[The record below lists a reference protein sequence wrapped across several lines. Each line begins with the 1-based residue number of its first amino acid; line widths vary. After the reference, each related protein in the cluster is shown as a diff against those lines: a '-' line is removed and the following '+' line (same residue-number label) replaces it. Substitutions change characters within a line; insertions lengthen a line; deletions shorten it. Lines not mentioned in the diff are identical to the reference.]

1 MANTIHSSQA
11 NLKKKIQPF
20 LLPVDKEN
28 SRLSQLIKAYLPKKE
43 VHKVWEAYRFSEKA
57 HSGQKRRSGEDYISH
72 PVSVACIAAR
82 FHLDS
87 QSIQAALLHDVVED
101 TESTETEIE
110 SKFGK
115 QVSTLVIGLSKL
127 DKVQFQDASEAQ
139 AENFRKML
147 LAMTQD
153 VRVILIKL
161 SDRLHNMQ
169 TIQSLD
175 EAKKTRIAQETVDI
189 YAPIANRLGL
199 NNLYQELE
207 DLCFEV
213 LHPVRHKTIQKAI
226 KASRG
231 NRKEVIEKIS
241 KEIRDK
247 LSSVKTKAEI
257 TGREKNPASIHRKM
271 LEDQTGFNQI
281 NDIYAFRI
289 IVDTI
294 NDCYLTLGTL
304 HSLYNPIPG
313 KFKDYIAIPKA
324 NGYQSLHSTL
334 LGPFGVPVEIQIRT
348 KNMHQVAEAGVAAHW
363 LYKTKDAHVTDLQQ
377 KTNQWLKRMLDI
389 QNDSSNSL
397 EFLEHLK
404 VDLFPDEVYV
414 FSPDGKIFALPKNSS
429 SIDFAYAVH
438 SDVGNKA
445 VSAKI
450 NQMLV
455 PLRTKLSTGDH
466 VEIITSTLAKPN
478 PTWLNFVIT
487 GKARSQIR
495 NYLRSAESKDLIFLG
510 EKMLNN
516 ALNAFHIHPTAI
528 KKKHWKKLIHD
539 YHVESKDEI
548 LMDIALGKKVNVM
561 VAHQLTSLIDGV
573 TSNKNQ
579 TKMLD
584 VITIKGSDGMAIQLA
599 SCCNPIPGDPILGYI
614 NKEKGLVIHTHD
626 CQIVNEL
633 ALDHDRW
640 VDVEWEP
647 DSDKLFNVRLS
658 VLVVNERGML
668 GKIASVIADSES
680 NIDNVSL
687 QDMDGSPFATLNF
700 LVQVRHRLH
709 LAELI
714 RNLRKITKVNKITRV
729 KNYKELKK

>member
-1 MANTIHSSQA
+1 MANTPQTSQVD
-11 NLKKKIQPF
+11 LKKSHQF
-20 LLPVDKEN
+20 LLLPVDQGN
-28 SRLSQLIKAYLPKKE
+28 SRLTQLIKTYLPKKE
-43 VHKVWEAYRFSEKA
+43 VDKVWEAYRFSEKA
-57 HSGQKRRSGEDYISH
+57 HSGQKRRSGEAYISH

-101 TESTETEIE
+101 TQVTESDIE
-110 SKFGK
+110 LKFGK
-115 QVSTLVIGLSKL
+115 QVSVLVTGLSKL
-127 DKVQFQDASEAQ
+127 DKVEFQDANEAQ

-153 VRVILIKL
+153 VRVMLIKL

-175 EAKKTRIAQETVDI
+175 ESRKIRIAQETVDI

-213 LHPVRHKTIQKAI
+213 LHPVRYKTIQKAI

-241 KEIRDK
+241 NEISNK
-247 LSSVKTKAEI
+247 LNSVKTKSEI

-289 IVDTI
+289 IVNDI

-348 KNMHQVAEAGVAAHW
+348 KNMHQLAEAGVAAHW

-377 KTNQWLKRMLDI
+377 KTNQWLKRMLEI

-429 SIDFAYAVH
+429 TIDFAYAVH

-450 NQMLV
+450 NQILV

-528 KKKHWKKLIHD
+528 KKKHWNKLILD

-561 VAHQLTSLIDGV
+561 VAHQLTNLMDGV
-573 TSNKNQ
+573 ASNKKQ

-584 VITIKGSDGMAIQLA
+584 VITIKGSDDMAIQLA
-599 SCCNPIPGDPILGYI
+599 NCCHPIPGDPILGYI

-633 ALDHDRW
+633 SLDHDRW

-647 DSDKLFNVRLS
+647 DSEKLFNVRLS

-668 GKIASVIADSES
+668 GKIASVIADAES

-700 LVQVRHRLH
+700 VVQVRHRLH

-714 RNLRKITKVNKITRV
+714 RNLRKISKVNKITRV
-729 KNYKELKK
+729 KNYKN

>member
-1 MANTIHSSQA
+1 MANTAHTSQA
-11 NLKKKIQPF
+11 DLNKSHRSF
-20 LLPVDKEN
+20 LLPVDQDN
-28 SRLSQLIKAYLPKKE
+28 SSLTQLVKTYLPKRE
-43 VHKVWEAYRFSEKA
+43 IDKVWEAYRFSEKA
-57 HSGQKRRSGEDYISH
+57 HSGQKRRSGEAYISH

-101 TESTETEIE
+101 TESTELEIE

-115 QVSTLVIGLSKL
+115 QVSTLVTGLSKL
-127 DKVQFQDASEAQ
+127 DKVEFQDANEAQ

-153 VRVILIKL
+153 VRVMLIKL

-175 EAKKTRIAQETVDI
+175 ERKKIRIAQETVDI

-213 LHPVRHKTIQKAI
+213 LHPVRYKTIEKAI

-241 KEIRDK
+241 NEISHK
-247 LSSVKTKAEI
+247 LKSVKTKAEI

-289 IVDTI
+289 IVNDI

-348 KNMHQVAEAGVAAHW
+348 KNMHQLAEAGVAAHW

-528 KKKHWKKLIHD
+528 KKKHWNKLILD

-561 VAHQLTSLIDGV
+561 VAHQLTNLMDGV
-573 TSNKNQ
+573 ASNKKQ

-584 VITIKGSDGMAIQLA
+584 VITIKGSDDMAIQLA
-599 SCCNPIPGDPILGYI
+599 SCCHPIPGDPILGYI

-633 ALDHDRW
+633 SLDHDRW

-647 DSDKLFNVRLS
+647 DSEKLFNVRLG

-668 GKIASVIADSES
+668 GKIASVIADAES

-700 LVQVRHRLH
+700 LVQVRHRQH

-729 KNYKELKK
+729 KNYKN

>member
-1 MANTIHSSQA
+1 MANTAHTSQA
-11 NLKKKIQPF
+11 DLNKSHRSF
-20 LLPVDKEN
+20 LLPVDQDN
-28 SRLSQLIKAYLPKKE
+28 SSLTQLVKTYLPKRE
-43 VHKVWEAYRFSEKA
+43 IDKVWEAYRFSEKA
-57 HSGQKRRSGEDYISH
+57 HSGQKRRSGEAYISH

-101 TESTETEIE
+101 TESTELEIE

-115 QVSTLVIGLSKL
+115 QVSTLVTGLSKL
-127 DKVQFQDASEAQ
+127 DKVEFQDANEAQ

-153 VRVILIKL
+153 VRVMLIKL

-175 EAKKTRIAQETVDI
+175 ERKKIRIAQETVDI

-213 LHPVRHKTIQKAI
+213 LHPVRYKTIQKAI

-241 KEIRDK
+241 NEISNK
-247 LSSVKTKAEI
+247 LKSVKTKAEI

-289 IVDTI
+289 IVNDI

-348 KNMHQVAEAGVAAHW
+348 KNMHQLAEAGVAAHW

-450 NQMLV
+450 NQILV
-455 PLRTKLSTGDH
+455 PLRTRLSTGDH

-528 KKKHWKKLIHD
+528 KKKHWNKLILD

-561 VAHQLTSLIDGV
+561 VAHQLTNLMDGV
-573 TSNKNQ
+573 ASNKKQ

-584 VITIKGSDGMAIQLA
+584 VITIKGSDDMAIQLA
-599 SCCNPIPGDPILGYI
+599 NCCHPIPGDPILGYI

-633 ALDHDRW
+633 SLDHDRW

-647 DSDKLFNVRLS
+647 DSEKLFNVRLS

-668 GKIASVIADSES
+668 GKIASVIADAGS

-700 LVQVRHRLH
+700 LVQVRHRQH

-729 KNYKELKK
+729 KNYKN

>member
-1 MANTIHSSQA
+1 MANTAHTSQA
-11 NLKKKIQPF
+11 DLNKSHRSF
-20 LLPVDKEN
+20 LLPVDQDN
-28 SRLSQLIKAYLPKKE
+28 SSLTQLVKTYLPKRE
-43 VHKVWEAYRFSEKA
+43 IDKVWEAYRFSEKA
-57 HSGQKRRSGEDYISH
+57 HSGQKRRSGEAYISH

-101 TESTETEIE
+101 TESTELEIE

-115 QVSTLVIGLSKL
+115 QVSTLVTGLSKL
-127 DKVQFQDASEAQ
+127 DKVEFQDANEAQ

-153 VRVILIKL
+153 VRVMLIKL

-175 EAKKTRIAQETVDI
+175 ERKKIRIAQETVDI

-213 LHPVRHKTIQKAI
+213 LHPVRYKTIQKAI

-241 KEIRDK
+241 NEISHK
-247 LSSVKTKAEI
+247 LKSVKTKAEI

-289 IVDTI
+289 IVNDI

-348 KNMHQVAEAGVAAHW
+348 KNMHQLAEAGVAAHW

-528 KKKHWKKLIHD
+528 KKKHWNKLILD

-561 VAHQLTSLIDGV
+561 VAHQLTNLMDGV
-573 TSNKNQ
+573 ASNKKQ

-584 VITIKGSDGMAIQLA
+584 VITIKGSDDMAIQLA
-599 SCCNPIPGDPILGYI
+599 NCCHPIPGDPILGYI

-633 ALDHDRW
+633 SLDHDRW

-647 DSDKLFNVRLS
+647 DSEKLFNVRLS

-668 GKIASVIADSES
+668 GKIASVIADAES

-700 LVQVRHRLH
+700 LVQVRHRQH

-729 KNYKELKK
+729 KNYKN

>member
-1 MANTIHSSQA
+1 MANTAHTSQA
-11 NLKKKIQPF
+11 DLNKSHRSF
-20 LLPVDKEN
+20 LLPVDQEN
-28 SRLSQLIKAYLPKKE
+28 SSLTQLVKTYLPKRE
-43 VHKVWEAYRFSEKA
+43 IDKVWEAYRFSEKA
-57 HSGQKRRSGEDYISH
+57 HSGQKRRSGEAYISH

-101 TESTETEIE
+101 TDSTELEIE

-115 QVSTLVIGLSKL
+115 QVSTLVTGLSKL
-127 DKVQFQDASEAQ
+127 DKVEFQDANEAQ

-153 VRVILIKL
+153 VRVMLIKL

-175 EAKKTRIAQETVDI
+175 ERKKIRIAQETVDI

-213 LHPVRHKTIQKAI
+213 LHPVRYKTIQKAI

-241 KEIRDK
+241 NEISHK
-247 LSSVKTKAEI
+247 LKSVKTKAEI

-289 IVDTI
+289 IVNDI

-348 KNMHQVAEAGVAAHW
+348 KNMHQLAEAGVAAHW

-455 PLRTKLSTGDH
+455 PLRTRLSTGDH

-528 KKKHWKKLIHD
+528 KKKHWNKLILD

-561 VAHQLTSLIDGV
+561 VAHQLTNLMDGV
-573 TSNKNQ
+573 ASNKKQ

-584 VITIKGSDGMAIQLA
+584 VITIKGSDDMAIQLA
-599 SCCNPIPGDPILGYI
+599 NCCHPIPGDPILGYI

-633 ALDHDRW
+633 SLDHDRW

-647 DSDKLFNVRLS
+647 DSEKLFNVRLS

-668 GKIASVIADSES
+668 GKIASVIADAES

-700 LVQVRHRLH
+700 LVQVRHRQH

-729 KNYKELKK
+729 KNYKN

>member
-1 MANTIHSSQA
+1 
-11 NLKKKIQPF
+11 
-20 LLPVDKEN
+20 
-28 SRLSQLIKAYLPKKE
+28 
-43 VHKVWEAYRFSEKA
+43 
-57 HSGQKRRSGEDYISH
+57 
-72 PVSVACIAAR
+72 
-82 FHLDS
+82 
-87 QSIQAALLHDVVED
+87 
-101 TESTETEIE
+101 
-110 SKFGK
+110 
-115 QVSTLVIGLSKL
+115 VSTLVTGLSKL
-127 DKVQFQDASEAQ
+127 DKVEFQDANEAQ

-153 VRVILIKL
+153 VRVMLIKL

-169 TIQSLD
+169 TIRSLD
-175 EAKKTRIAQETVDI
+175 ERKKIRIAQETVDI

-213 LHPVRHKTIQKAI
+213 LHPVRYKTIQKAI

-241 KEIRDK
+241 NEISHK
-247 LSSVKTKAEI
+247 LNSVKTKAEI

-289 IVDTI
+289 IVNDI

-348 KNMHQVAEAGVAAHW
+348 KNMHQLAEAGVAAHW

-455 PLRTKLSTGDH
+455 PLRTRLSTGDH

-528 KKKHWKKLIHD
+528 KKKHWNKLILD
-539 YHVESKDEI
+539 YHVESKHEI

-561 VAHQLTSLIDGV
+561 VAHQLTNLMDGV
-573 TSNKNQ
+573 TSNKKQ

-584 VITIKGSDGMAIQLA
+584 VITIKGSDDMAIQLA
-599 SCCNPIPGDPILGYI
+599 SCCHPIPGDPILGYI

-633 ALDHDRW
+633 SLDHDRW

-647 DSDKLFNVRLS
+647 DSEKLFNVRLS

-668 GKIASVIADSES
+668 GKIASVIADTES

-700 LVQVRHRLH
+700 LVQVRHRQH

-729 KNYKELKK
+729 KNYKS

>member
-1 MANTIHSSQA
+1 MAHTAHTSQA
-11 NLKKKIQPF
+11 DLNKSHRSF
-20 LLPVDKEN
+20 LLPVDQDN
-28 SRLSQLIKAYLPKKE
+28 SSLTQLVKTYLPKRE
-43 VHKVWEAYRFSEKA
+43 IDKVWEAYRFSEKA
-57 HSGQKRRSGEDYISH
+57 HSGQKRRSGEAYISH

-101 TESTETEIE
+101 TESTELEIE

-115 QVSTLVIGLSKL
+115 QVSTLVTGLSKL
-127 DKVQFQDASEAQ
+127 DKVEFQDANEAQ

-153 VRVILIKL
+153 VRVMLIKL

-175 EAKKTRIAQETVDI
+175 ESKKIRIAQETVDI

-213 LHPVRHKTIQKAI
+213 LHPVRYKTIQKAI

-241 KEIRDK
+241 NEISHK
-247 LSSVKTKAEI
+247 LKSVKTKAEI

-289 IVDTI
+289 IVNDI

-348 KNMHQVAEAGVAAHW
+348 KNMHQLAEAGVAAHW

-528 KKKHWKKLIHD
+528 KKKHWNKLILD

-561 VAHQLTSLIDGV
+561 VAHQLTNLMDGV
-573 TSNKNQ
+573 ASNKKQ

-584 VITIKGSDGMAIQLA
+584 VITIKGSDDMAIQLA
-599 SCCNPIPGDPILGYI
+599 NCCHPIPGDPILGYI

-633 ALDHDRW
+633 SLDHDRW

-647 DSDKLFNVRLS
+647 DSEKLFNVRLS

-668 GKIASVIADSES
+668 GKIASVIADAES
-680 NIDNVSL
+680 NIDNVSI

-700 LVQVRHRLH
+700 LVQVRHRQH

-729 KNYKELKK
+729 KNYKN

>member
-1 MANTIHSSQA
+1 
-11 NLKKKIQPF
+11 
-20 LLPVDKEN
+20 
-28 SRLSQLIKAYLPKKE
+28 
-43 VHKVWEAYRFSEKA
+43 
-57 HSGQKRRSGEDYISH
+57 
-72 PVSVACIAAR
+72 
-82 FHLDS
+82 
-87 QSIQAALLHDVVED
+87 
-101 TESTETEIE
+101 
-110 SKFGK
+110 
-115 QVSTLVIGLSKL
+115 
-127 DKVQFQDASEAQ
+127 
-139 AENFRKML
+139 
-147 LAMTQD
+147 
-153 VRVILIKL
+153 
-161 SDRLHNMQ
+161 MQ

-175 EAKKTRIAQETVDI
+175 ERKKIRIAQETVDI

-213 LHPVRHKTIQKAI
+213 LHPVRYKTIQKAI

-241 KEIRDK
+241 NEIGHK
-247 LSSVKTKAEI
+247 LNSVKTKAEI

-289 IVDTI
+289 IVNDI

-348 KNMHQVAEAGVAAHW
+348 KNMHQLAEAGVAAHW

-455 PLRTKLSTGDH
+455 PLRTRLSTGDH

-528 KKKHWKKLIHD
+528 KKKHWNKLILD

-561 VAHQLTSLIDGV
+561 VAHQLTNLMDGV
-573 TSNKNQ
+573 TSNKKQ

-584 VITIKGSDGMAIQLA
+584 VITIKGSDDMAIQLA
-599 SCCNPIPGDPILGYI
+599 NCCHPIPGDPILGYI

-626 CQIVNEL
+626 CQIINEL
-633 ALDHDRW
+633 SLDHDRW

-647 DSDKLFNVRLS
+647 DSEKLFNVRLS

-668 GKIASVIADSES
+668 GKIASVIADTES

-700 LVQVRHRLH
+700 LVQVRHRQH

-729 KNYKELKK
+729 KNYKN

>member
-1 MANTIHSSQA
+1 MANTAQTSQVD
-11 NLKKKIQPF
+11 LKKNHQSL
-20 LLPVDKEN
+20 LLPVDQDN
-28 SRLSQLIKAYLPKKE
+28 SRLTQLIKTYLPKKE
-43 VHKVWEAYRFSEKA
+43 IDKVWEAYRFSEKA
-57 HSGQKRRSGEDYISH
+57 HSGQKRRSGEAYISH

-101 TESTETEIE
+101 TQVTESDIE
-110 SKFGK
+110 LKFGK
-115 QVSTLVIGLSKL
+115 QVSILVTGLSKL
-127 DKVQFQDASEAQ
+127 DKVEFQDANEAQ

-153 VRVILIKL
+153 VRVMLIKL

-175 EAKKTRIAQETVDI
+175 ESKKIRIAQETVDI

-207 DLCFEV
+207 DLCFEA
-213 LHPVRHKTIQKAI
+213 LHPVRYKTIQKAI

-241 KEIRDK
+241 NEISNK
-247 LSSVKTKAEI
+247 LNSVKTKSEI

-289 IVDTI
+289 IVNDI

-348 KNMHQVAEAGVAAHW
+348 KNMHQLAEAGVAAHW
-363 LYKTKDAHVTDLQQ
+363 VYKTKDAHVTDLQQ
-377 KTNQWLKRMLDI
+377 KTNQWLKRMLEI

-450 NQMLV
+450 NQILV
-455 PLRTKLSTGDH
+455 PLRTRLSTGDH

-528 KKKHWKKLIHD
+528 KKKHWNKLILD

-561 VAHQLTSLIDGV
+561 VAHQLTNLMDGV
-573 TSNKNQ
+573 ASNKKQ

-584 VITIKGSDGMAIQLA
+584 VITIKGSDDMAIQLA
-599 SCCNPIPGDPILGYI
+599 NCCHPIPGDPILGYI
-614 NKEKGLVIHTHD
+614 NKDKGLVIHTHD
-626 CQIVNEL
+626 CKIVNEL
-633 ALDHDRW
+633 SLEHDRW

-647 DSDKLFNVRLS
+647 DSEKLFNVQLS

-668 GKIASVIADSES
+668 GKIASVIADAES

-700 LVQVRHRLH
+700 VVQVRHRLH

-729 KNYKELKK
+729 KNYKN

>member
-1 MANTIHSSQA
+1 MANTAHTSQA
-11 NLKKKIQPF
+11 DLNKSHRSF
-20 LLPVDKEN
+20 LLPVDQEN
-28 SRLSQLIKAYLPKKE
+28 SSLTQLVKTYLPKRE
-43 VHKVWEAYRFSEKA
+43 IDKVWEAYRFSEKA
-57 HSGQKRRSGEDYISH
+57 HSGQKRRSGEAYISH

-101 TESTETEIE
+101 TDSTELEIE

-115 QVSTLVIGLSKL
+115 QVSTLVTGLSKL
-127 DKVQFQDASEAQ
+127 DKVEFQDANEAQ

-153 VRVILIKL
+153 VRVMLIKL

-175 EAKKTRIAQETVDI
+175 ERKKIRIAQETVDI

-213 LHPVRHKTIQKAI
+213 LHPVRYKTIQKAI

-241 KEIRDK
+241 NEISHK
-247 LSSVKTKAEI
+247 LNSVKTKAEI

-289 IVDTI
+289 IVNDI

-348 KNMHQVAEAGVAAHW
+348 KNMHQLAEAGVAAHW

-455 PLRTKLSTGDH
+455 PLRTRLSTGDH

-528 KKKHWKKLIHD
+528 KKKHWNKLILD

-561 VAHQLTSLIDGV
+561 VAHQLTNLMDGV
-573 TSNKNQ
+573 ASNKKQ

-584 VITIKGSDGMAIQLA
+584 VITIKGSDDMAIQLA
-599 SCCNPIPGDPILGYI
+599 SCCHPIPGDPILGYI

-633 ALDHDRW
+633 SLDHDRW

-647 DSDKLFNVRLS
+647 DSEKLFNVRLS

-668 GKIASVIADSES
+668 GKIASVIADAES

-700 LVQVRHRLH
+700 LVQVRHRQH

-729 KNYKELKK
+729 KNYKN

>member
-1 MANTIHSSQA
+1 MANTAHTSQA
-11 NLKKKIQPF
+11 DLNKSHRSF
-20 LLPVDKEN
+20 LLPVDQDN
-28 SRLSQLIKAYLPKKE
+28 SSLTQLVKTYLPKRE
-43 VHKVWEAYRFSEKA
+43 IDKVWEAYRFSEKA
-57 HSGQKRRSGEDYISH
+57 HSGQKRRSGEAYISH

-101 TESTETEIE
+101 TESTELEIE

-115 QVSTLVIGLSKL
+115 QVSTLVTGLSKL
-127 DKVQFQDASEAQ
+127 DKVEFQDANEAQ

-153 VRVILIKL
+153 VRVMLIKL

-175 EAKKTRIAQETVDI
+175 ERKKIRIAQETVDI

-213 LHPVRHKTIQKAI
+213 LHPVRYKTIQKAI

-241 KEIRDK
+241 NEISHK
-247 LSSVKTKAEI
+247 LKSVKTKAEI

-289 IVDTI
+289 IVNDI

-348 KNMHQVAEAGVAAHW
+348 KNMHQLAEAGVAAHW

-528 KKKHWKKLIHD
+528 KKKHWNKLILD

-561 VAHQLTSLIDGV
+561 VAHQLTNLMDGV
-573 TSNKNQ
+573 ASNKKQ

-584 VITIKGSDGMAIQLA
+584 VITIKGSDDMAIQLA
-599 SCCNPIPGDPILGYI
+599 NCCHPIPGDPILGYI

-633 ALDHDRW
+633 SLDHDRW

-647 DSDKLFNVRLS
+647 DSEKLFNVRLS

-668 GKIASVIADSES
+668 GKIASVIAYAES
-680 NIDNVSL
+680 NIDNVSI

-700 LVQVRHRLH
+700 LVQVRHRQH

-729 KNYKELKK
+729 KNYKN

>member
-1 MANTIHSSQA
+1 
-11 NLKKKIQPF
+11 
-20 LLPVDKEN
+20 
-28 SRLSQLIKAYLPKKE
+28 
-43 VHKVWEAYRFSEKA
+43 
-57 HSGQKRRSGEDYISH
+57 
-72 PVSVACIAAR
+72 
-82 FHLDS
+82 
-87 QSIQAALLHDVVED
+87 
-101 TESTETEIE
+101 
-110 SKFGK
+110 
-115 QVSTLVIGLSKL
+115 
-127 DKVQFQDASEAQ
+127 
-139 AENFRKML
+139 
-147 LAMTQD
+147 
-153 VRVILIKL
+153 
-161 SDRLHNMQ
+161 
-169 TIQSLD
+169 
-175 EAKKTRIAQETVDI
+175 
-189 YAPIANRLGL
+189 
-199 NNLYQELE
+199 
-207 DLCFEV
+207 
-213 LHPVRHKTIQKAI
+213 
-226 KASRG
+226 
-231 NRKEVIEKIS
+231 
-241 KEIRDK
+241 
-247 LSSVKTKAEI
+247 
-257 TGREKNPASIHRKM
+257 
-271 LEDQTGFNQI
+271 
-281 NDIYAFRI
+281 
-289 IVDTI
+289 
-294 NDCYLTLGTL
+294 
-304 HSLYNPIPG
+304 
-313 KFKDYIAIPKA
+313 
-324 NGYQSLHSTL
+324 
-334 LGPFGVPVEIQIRT
+334 
-348 KNMHQVAEAGVAAHW
+348 
-363 LYKTKDAHVTDLQQ
+363 
-377 KTNQWLKRMLDI
+377 MLDI

-455 PLRTKLSTGDH
+455 PLRTRLSTGDH

-528 KKKHWKKLIHD
+528 KKKHWNKLILD

-561 VAHQLTSLIDGV
+561 VAHQLTNLMDGV
-573 TSNKNQ
+573 ASNKKQ

-584 VITIKGSDGMAIQLA
+584 VITIKGSDDMAIQLA
-599 SCCNPIPGDPILGYI
+599 NCCHPIPGDPILGYI

-633 ALDHDRW
+633 SLDHDRW

-647 DSDKLFNVRLS
+647 DSEKLFNVRLS

-668 GKIASVIADSES
+668 GKIASVIADTES

-700 LVQVRHRLH
+700 LVQVRHRQH

-729 KNYKELKK
+729 KNYKS

>member
-1 MANTIHSSQA
+1 MANTAHTSQA
-11 NLKKKIQPF
+11 DLNKSHQPF
-20 LLPVDKEN
+20 LLPVDQEN
-28 SRLSQLIKAYLPKKE
+28 SSLTQLVKTYLPKRE
-43 VHKVWEAYRFSEKA
+43 IDKVWEAYRFSEKA
-57 HSGQKRRSGEDYISH
+57 HSGQKRRSGEAYISH

-101 TESTETEIE
+101 TESTELEIE
-110 SKFGK
+110 TKFGK
-115 QVSTLVIGLSKL
+115 QVSTLVTGLSKL
-127 DKVQFQDASEAQ
+127 DKVEFQDANEAQ

-153 VRVILIKL
+153 VRVMLIKL

-175 EAKKTRIAQETVDI
+175 ESKKVRIAQETIDI

-213 LHPVRHKTIQKAI
+213 LHPVRYKTIQKAI

-241 KEIRDK
+241 NEISHK
-247 LSSVKTKAEI
+247 LKSVKTKAEI

-289 IVDTI
+289 IVNDI

-348 KNMHQVAEAGVAAHW
+348 KNMHQLAEAGVAAHW

-528 KKKHWKKLIHD
+528 KKKHWNKLILD

-561 VAHQLTSLIDGV
+561 VAHQLTNLMDGV
-573 TSNKNQ
+573 ASNKKQ

-584 VITIKGSDGMAIQLA
+584 VITIKGSDDMAIQLA
-599 SCCNPIPGDPILGYI
+599 NCCHPIPGDPILGYI

-633 ALDHDRW
+633 SLDHDRW

-647 DSDKLFNVRLS
+647 DSEKLFNVRLS

-668 GKIASVIADSES
+668 GKIASVIADTES

-700 LVQVRHRLH
+700 LVQVRHRQH

-729 KNYKELKK
+729 KNYKS

>member
-1 MANTIHSSQA
+1 MANTAHTSQA
-11 NLKKKIQPF
+11 DLNKSHQSF
-20 LLPVDKEN
+20 LLPVDQEN
-28 SRLSQLIKAYLPKKE
+28 SSLTQLVKTYLPKRE
-43 VHKVWEAYRFSEKA
+43 IDKVWEAYRFSEKA
-57 HSGQKRRSGEDYISH
+57 HSGQKRRSGEAYISH

-101 TESTETEIE
+101 TESTELEIE
-110 SKFGK
+110 TKFGK
-115 QVSTLVIGLSKL
+115 QVSTLVTGLSKL
-127 DKVQFQDASEAQ
+127 DKVEFQDANEAQ

-153 VRVILIKL
+153 VRVMLIKL

-175 EAKKTRIAQETVDI
+175 ERKKIRIAQETIDI

-213 LHPVRHKTIQKAI
+213 LHPVRYKTIQKAI

-241 KEIRDK
+241 NEISHK
-247 LSSVKTKAEI
+247 LNSVKTKAEI

-289 IVDTI
+289 IVNDI

-348 KNMHQVAEAGVAAHW
+348 KNMHQLAEAGVAAHW

-450 NQMLV
+450 NQILV
-455 PLRTKLSTGDH
+455 PLRTRLSTGDH

-528 KKKHWKKLIHD
+528 KKKHWNKLILD
-539 YHVESKDEI
+539 YHVESKHEI

-561 VAHQLTSLIDGV
+561 VAHQLTNLMDGV
-573 TSNKNQ
+573 TSNKKQ

-584 VITIKGSDGMAIQLA
+584 VITIKGSDDMAIQLA
-599 SCCNPIPGDPILGYI
+599 SCCHPIPGDPILGYI

-626 CQIVNEL
+626 CKIVNEL
-633 ALDHDRW
+633 SLDHDRW

-647 DSDKLFNVRLS
+647 ESEKLFNVRLS

-668 GKIASVIADSES
+668 GKIASVIADTES

-700 LVQVRHRLH
+700 LVQVRHRQH

-729 KNYKELKK
+729 KNYKS

>member
-1 MANTIHSSQA
+1 MANTAHTSQA
-11 NLKKKIQPF
+11 DLNKSHRSF
-20 LLPVDKEN
+20 LLPVDQEN
-28 SRLSQLIKAYLPKKE
+28 SSLTQLVKTYLPKRE
-43 VHKVWEAYRFSEKA
+43 IDKVWEAYRFSEKA
-57 HSGQKRRSGEDYISH
+57 HSGQKRRSGEAYISH

-101 TESTETEIE
+101 TESTELEIE

-115 QVSTLVIGLSKL
+115 QVSTLVTGLSKL
-127 DKVQFQDASEAQ
+127 DKVEFQDANEAQ

-153 VRVILIKL
+153 VRVMLIKL

-175 EAKKTRIAQETVDI
+175 ERKKIRIAQETIDI

-213 LHPVRHKTIQKAI
+213 LHPVRYKTIQKAI

-241 KEIRDK
+241 NEISHK
-247 LSSVKTKAEI
+247 LNSVKTKAEI

-289 IVDTI
+289 IVNDI

-348 KNMHQVAEAGVAAHW
+348 KNMHQLAEAGVAAHW

-455 PLRTKLSTGDH
+455 PLRTRLSTGDH

-528 KKKHWKKLIHD
+528 KKKHWNKLILD

-561 VAHQLTSLIDGV
+561 VAHQLTNLMDGV
-573 TSNKNQ
+573 ASNKKQ

-584 VITIKGSDGMAIQLA
+584 VITIKGSDDMAIQLA
-599 SCCNPIPGDPILGYI
+599 NCCHPIPGDPILGYI

-633 ALDHDRW
+633 SLDHDRW

-647 DSDKLFNVRLS
+647 DSEKLFNVRLS

-668 GKIASVIADSES
+668 GKIASVIADAES

-700 LVQVRHRLH
+700 LVQVRHRQH

-729 KNYKELKK
+729 KNYKS

>member
-1 MANTIHSSQA
+1 MANTIQSTQA
-11 NLKKKIQPF
+11 NLKKKPQPF
-20 LLPVDKEN
+20 LLPVDKDN
-28 SRLSQLIKAYLPKKE
+28 SRLTQLLKSYLPKKE
-43 VHKVWEAYRFSEKA
+43 VDKVWEAYRFSEKA

-101 TESTETEIE
+101 TESTESEIE

-115 QVSTLVIGLSKL
+115 QVSNLVIGLSKL
-127 DKVQFQDASEAQ
+127 DKVEFQDANEAQ

-175 EAKKTRIAQETVDI
+175 ENKKTRIAQETVDI

-213 LHPVRHKTIQKAI
+213 LHPVRYKTIQKAI

-241 KEIRDK
+241 NEIRNK
-247 LSSVKTKAEI
+247 LSSAKIKAEI

-271 LEDQTGFNQI
+271 LEDQRGFNQI

-289 IVDTI
+289 IVNNI

-334 LGPFGVPVEIQIRT
+334 LGPFGVPVEVQIRT
-348 KNMHQVAEAGVAAHW
+348 KNMHQLAEAGVAAHW

-528 KKKHWKKLIHD
+528 KKKHWNKLILD

-561 VAHQLTSLIDGV
+561 VAHQLTNLIDGV

-579 TKMLD
+579 SKMLD
-584 VITIKGSDGMAIQLA
+584 VISIKGSDGMAIQLA
-599 SCCNPIPGDPILGYI
+599 SCCHPIPGDPILGYI

-633 ALDHDRW
+633 SLDHDRW

-647 DSDKLFNVRLS
+647 DADKLFNVRLS

-700 LVQVRHRLH
+700 VVQVRHRLH
-709 LAELI
+709 LAEVI
-714 RNLRKITKVNKITRV
+714 RNLRKVTKVNKITRV
-729 KNYKELKK
+729 KNYKN

>member
-1 MANTIHSSQA
+1 MANTAHTSQA
-11 NLKKKIQPF
+11 DLNKSHRSL
-20 LLPVDKEN
+20 LLPVDQDN
-28 SRLSQLIKAYLPKKE
+28 SSLTQLVKTYLPKRE
-43 VHKVWEAYRFSEKA
+43 IDKVWEAYRFSEKA
-57 HSGQKRRSGEDYISH
+57 HSGQKRRSGEAYISH

-101 TESTETEIE
+101 TESTELEIE

-115 QVSTLVIGLSKL
+115 QVSTLVTGLSKL
-127 DKVQFQDASEAQ
+127 DKVEFQDANEAQ

-153 VRVILIKL
+153 VRVMLIKL

-175 EAKKTRIAQETVDI
+175 ERKKIRIAQETVDI

-213 LHPVRHKTIQKAI
+213 LHPVRYKTIQKAI

-241 KEIRDK
+241 NEISHK
-247 LSSVKTKAEI
+247 LNSVKTKAEI

-289 IVDTI
+289 IVNDI

-348 KNMHQVAEAGVAAHW
+348 KNMHQLAEAGVAAHW

-455 PLRTKLSTGDH
+455 PLRTRLSTGDH

-528 KKKHWKKLIHD
+528 KKKHWNKLILD

-561 VAHQLTSLIDGV
+561 VAHQLTNLMDGV
-573 TSNKNQ
+573 ASNKKQ

-584 VITIKGSDGMAIQLA
+584 VITIKGSDDMAIQLA
-599 SCCNPIPGDPILGYI
+599 SCCHPIPGDPILGYI

-633 ALDHDRW
+633 SLDHDRW

-647 DSDKLFNVRLS
+647 DSEKLFNVRLG

-668 GKIASVIADSES
+668 GKIASVIADAES

-700 LVQVRHRLH
+700 LVQVRHRQH

-729 KNYKELKK
+729 KNYKS

>member
-1 MANTIHSSQA
+1 MANTAHTSQA
-11 NLKKKIQPF
+11 DLNKSHRSF
-20 LLPVDKEN
+20 LLPVDQDN
-28 SRLSQLIKAYLPKKE
+28 SSLTQLVKTYLPKRE
-43 VHKVWEAYRFSEKA
+43 IDKVWEAYRFSEKA
-57 HSGQKRRSGEDYISH
+57 HSGQKRRSGEAYISH

-101 TESTETEIE
+101 TDSTELEIE

-115 QVSTLVIGLSKL
+115 QVSTLVTGLSKL
-127 DKVQFQDASEAQ
+127 DKVEFQDANEAQ

-153 VRVILIKL
+153 VRVMLIKL

-175 EAKKTRIAQETVDI
+175 ERKKIRIAQETVDI

-213 LHPVRHKTIQKAI
+213 LHPVRYKTIQKAI

-241 KEIRDK
+241 NEISHK
-247 LSSVKTKAEI
+247 LKSVKTKAEI

-289 IVDTI
+289 IVNDI

-348 KNMHQVAEAGVAAHW
+348 KNMHQLAEAGVAAHW

-455 PLRTKLSTGDH
+455 PLRTRLSTGDH

-528 KKKHWKKLIHD
+528 KKKHWNKLILD

-561 VAHQLTSLIDGV
+561 VAHQLTNLMDGV
-573 TSNKNQ
+573 ASNKKQ

-584 VITIKGSDGMAIQLA
+584 VITIKGSDDMAIQLA
-599 SCCNPIPGDPILGYI
+599 SCCHPIPGDPILGYI

-633 ALDHDRW
+633 SLDHDRW

-647 DSDKLFNVRLS
+647 DSEKLFNVRLS

-668 GKIASVIADSES
+668 GKIASVIADAES

-700 LVQVRHRLH
+700 LVQVRHRQH

-729 KNYKELKK
+729 KNYKN

>member
-1 MANTIHSSQA
+1 MANTAHTSQA
-11 NLKKKIQPF
+11 NLKKSHQSF
-20 LLPVDKEN
+20 LLPVDQDN
-28 SRLSQLIKAYLPKKE
+28 SSLTQLVKTYLPKRE
-43 VHKVWEAYRFSEKA
+43 IDKVWEAYRFSEKA
-57 HSGQKRRSGEDYISH
+57 HSGQKRRSGEAYISH

-101 TESTETEIE
+101 TESTESDIE
-110 SKFGK
+110 LKFGK
-115 QVSTLVIGLSKL
+115 QVSTLVKGLSKL
-127 DKVQFQDASEAQ
+127 DKVEFQDANEAQ

-153 VRVILIKL
+153 VRVMLIKL

-175 EAKKTRIAQETVDI
+175 ESKKTRIAQETIDI

-213 LHPVRHKTIQKAI
+213 LHPVRYKTIQKAI

-241 KEIRDK
+241 NEINNK
-247 LSSVKTKAEI
+247 LKSVKTKAEI

-289 IVDTI
+289 IVNDI

-348 KNMHQVAEAGVAAHW
+348 KNMHQLAEAGVAAHW

-450 NQMLV
+450 NQILV
-455 PLRTKLSTGDH
+455 PLRTRLSTGDH

-528 KKKHWKKLIHD
+528 KKKDWNKLILD
-539 YHVESKDEI
+539 YHVESKNEI

-561 VAHQLTSLIDGV
+561 VAHQLTNLMGGV
-573 TSNKNQ
+573 ASNKKQ

-584 VITIKGSDGMAIQLA
+584 VITIKGSDDMAIQLA
-599 SCCNPIPGDPILGYI
+599 NCCHPIPGDPILGYI

-633 ALDHDRW
+633 SLDHDRW

-647 DSDKLFNVRLS
+647 DSEKLFNVRLS

-668 GKIASVIADSES
+668 GKIASVIADAES

-700 LVQVRHRLH
+700 VVQVRHRLH

-714 RNLRKITKVNKITRV
+714 RNLRKISKVNKITRV
-729 KNYKELKK
+729 KNYKN

>member
-1 MANTIHSSQA
+1 LANTAQTSQA
-11 NLKKKIQPF
+11 DLKKSHQSF
-20 LLPVDKEN
+20 LLPVDQDN
-28 SRLSQLIKAYLPKKE
+28 SRLTQLIKTYLPKRE
-43 VHKVWEAYRFSEKA
+43 VDKVWEAYRFSEKA
-57 HSGQKRRSGEDYISH
+57 HSGQKRLSGEAYISH

-101 TESTETEIE
+101 TKSTESDIE

-115 QVSTLVIGLSKL
+115 QVSTLVTGLSKL
-127 DKVQFQDASEAQ
+127 DKVEFQDANEAQ

-153 VRVILIKL
+153 VRVMLIKL

-175 EAKKTRIAQETVDI
+175 ENKKIRIAQETVDI

-213 LHPVRHKTIQKAI
+213 LHPVRYKTIQKAI

-241 KEIRDK
+241 NEISSK

-289 IVDTI
+289 IVNDI

-348 KNMHQVAEAGVAAHW
+348 KNMHQLAEAGVAAHW

-377 KTNQWLKRMLDI
+377 KTNQWLKRMLEI

-450 NQMLV
+450 NQILV
-455 PLRTKLSTGDH
+455 PLRTRLSTGDH

-495 NYLRSAESKDLIFLG
+495 NYLRSAESKDLIYLG

-528 KKKHWKKLIHD
+528 KKKHWNKLILD
-539 YHVESKDEI
+539 YHVESKGEI

-561 VAHQLTSLIDGV
+561 VAHQLTNLMDGGA
-573 TSNKNQ
+573 SNKKQ

-584 VITIKGSDGMAIQLA
+584 VITIKGSDDMAIQLGN
-599 SCCNPIPGDPILGYI
+599 CCHPIPGDPILGYI

-633 ALDHDRW
+633 SLEHDRW

-647 DSDKLFNVRLS
+647 DSEKLFNVRLS

-668 GKIASVIADSES
+668 GKIASVIADAES

-687 QDMDGSPFATLNF
+687 QGMDGSLFATLNF
-700 LVQVRHRLH
+700 VVQVRHRLH

-729 KNYKELKK
+729 RNYKN

>member
-1 MANTIHSSQA
+1 MANTPQTSQVD
-11 NLKKKIQPF
+11 LKKSHQF
-20 LLPVDKEN
+20 LLLPVDQDN
-28 SRLSQLIKAYLPKKE
+28 SRLTQLIKTYLPKKE
-43 VHKVWEAYRFSEKA
+43 VDKVWEAYRFSEKA
-57 HSGQKRRSGEDYISH
+57 HSGQKRRSGEAYISH

-101 TESTETEIE
+101 TEVTESDIE
-110 SKFGK
+110 LKFGK
-115 QVSTLVIGLSKL
+115 QVSVLVTGLSKL
-127 DKVQFQDASEAQ
+127 DKVEFQDANEAQ

-153 VRVILIKL
+153 VRVMLIKL

-169 TIQSLD
+169 TIQSL
-175 EAKKTRIAQETVDI
+175 EESKKTRIAQETIDI

-213 LHPVRHKTIQKAI
+213 LHPVRYKTIQKAI

-241 KEIRDK
+241 NEISNK
-247 LSSVKTKAEI
+247 LNSVKTKSEI

-289 IVDTI
+289 IVNDI

-348 KNMHQVAEAGVAAHW
+348 KNMHQLAEAGVAAHW

-377 KTNQWLKRMLDI
+377 KTNQWLKRMLEI

-429 SIDFAYAVH
+429 TIDFAYAVH

-450 NQMLV
+450 NQILV
-455 PLRTKLSTGDH
+455 PLRTRLSTGDH

-528 KKKHWKKLIHD
+528 KKKHWNKLILD
-539 YHVESKDEI
+539 YHVESKDVI

-561 VAHQLTSLIDGV
+561 VAHQLTNLMDGV
-573 TSNKNQ
+573 ASNKKQ

-584 VITIKGSDGMAIQLA
+584 VITIKGSDDMAIQLA
-599 SCCNPIPGDPILGYI
+599 NCCHPIPGDPILGYI

-633 ALDHDRW
+633 SLDHDRW

-647 DSDKLFNVRLS
+647 DSEKLFNVRLS

-668 GKIASVIADSES
+668 GKIASVIADAES

-700 LVQVRHRLH
+700 VVQVRHRLH

-714 RNLRKITKVNKITRV
+714 RNLRKISKVNKITRV
-729 KNYKELKK
+729 KNYKN

>member
-1 MANTIHSSQA
+1 MANTAHTSQA
-11 NLKKKIQPF
+11 DLKKSNQSF
-20 LLPVDKEN
+20 LLPVDQDN
-28 SRLSQLIKAYLPKKE
+28 SSLTQLVKTYLPKRE
-43 VHKVWEAYRFSEKA
+43 IDKVWEAYRFSEKA
-57 HSGQKRRSGEDYISH
+57 HSGQKRRSGEAYISH

-101 TESTETEIE
+101 TESTELEIE
-110 SKFGK
+110 TKFGK
-115 QVSTLVIGLSKL
+115 QVSTLVTGLSKL
-127 DKVQFQDASEAQ
+127 DKVEFQDANEAQ

-153 VRVILIKL
+153 VRVMLIKL

-175 EAKKTRIAQETVDI
+175 ERKKIRIAQETIDI

-213 LHPVRHKTIQKAI
+213 LHPVRYKTIQKAI

-241 KEIRDK
+241 NEISHK
-247 LSSVKTKAEI
+247 LNSVKTKAEI

-289 IVDTI
+289 IVNDI

-348 KNMHQVAEAGVAAHW
+348 KNMHQLAEAGVAAHW

-450 NQMLV
+450 NQILV
-455 PLRTKLSTGDH
+455 PLRTRLSTGDH

-528 KKKHWKKLIHD
+528 KKKHWNKLILD
-539 YHVESKDEI
+539 YHVESKHEI

-561 VAHQLTSLIDGV
+561 VAHQLTNLMDGV
-573 TSNKNQ
+573 TSNKKQ

-584 VITIKGSDGMAIQLA
+584 VITIKGSDDMAIQLA
-599 SCCNPIPGDPILGYI
+599 SCCHPIPGDPILGYI

-633 ALDHDRW
+633 SLDHDRW

-647 DSDKLFNVRLS
+647 DSEKLFNVRLS

-668 GKIASVIADSES
+668 GKIASVIADTES

-700 LVQVRHRLH
+700 LVQVRHRQH

-729 KNYKELKK
+729 KNYKS

>member
-1 MANTIHSSQA
+1 MANTAHTSQA
-11 NLKKKIQPF
+11 DLNKSHRSF
-20 LLPVDKEN
+20 LLPVDQEN
-28 SRLSQLIKAYLPKKE
+28 SSLTQLVKTYLPKRE
-43 VHKVWEAYRFSEKA
+43 IDKVWEAYRFSEKA
-57 HSGQKRRSGEDYISH
+57 HSGQKRRSGEAYISH

-101 TESTETEIE
+101 TESTELEIE

-115 QVSTLVIGLSKL
+115 QVSTLVTGLSKL
-127 DKVQFQDASEAQ
+127 DKVEFQDANEAQ

-153 VRVILIKL
+153 VRVMLIKL

-175 EAKKTRIAQETVDI
+175 ERKKIRIAQETVDI

-213 LHPVRHKTIQKAI
+213 LHPVRYKTIQKAI

-241 KEIRDK
+241 NEISHK
-247 LSSVKTKAEI
+247 LNSVKTKADI

-289 IVDTI
+289 IVNDI

-348 KNMHQVAEAGVAAHW
+348 KNMHQLAEAGVDAHW
-363 LYKTKDAHVTDLQQ
+363 LYKTKDAQVTDLQQ

-455 PLRTKLSTGDH
+455 PLRTRLSTGDH
-466 VEIITSTLAKPN
+466 VEIITSTLAEPK

-528 KKKHWKKLIHD
+528 KKKHWNKLILD

-561 VAHQLTSLIDGV
+561 VAHQLTNLMDGV
-573 TSNKNQ
+573 TSNKKQ

-584 VITIKGSDGMAIQLA
+584 VITIKGSDDMAIQLA
-599 SCCNPIPGDPILGYI
+599 NCCHPIPGDPILGYI

-626 CQIVNEL
+626 CQVVNEL
-633 ALDHDRW
+633 SLEHDRW

-647 DSDKLFNVRLS
+647 DSEKLFNVRLS

-668 GKIASVIADSES
+668 GKIASVIADAES

-700 LVQVRHRLH
+700 LVQVRHRQH

-729 KNYKELKK
+729 KNYKN

>member
-1 MANTIHSSQA
+1 LANTIQSSQA
-11 NLKKKIQPF
+11 NLKKKPQHF
-20 LLPVDKEN
+20 LLPVDKDN
-28 SRLSQLIKAYLPKKE
+28 SRLTQLLKSYLPKKE
-43 VHKVWEAYRFSEKA
+43 VDKVWEAYRFSEKA

-101 TESTETEIE
+101 TESTESEIE

-115 QVSTLVIGLSKL
+115 QVSNLVIGLSKL
-127 DKVQFQDASEAQ
+127 DKVEFQDANEAQ

-175 EAKKTRIAQETVDI
+175 ENKKTRIAQETVDI

-213 LHPVRHKTIQKAI
+213 LHPVRYKTIQKAI

-241 KEIRDK
+241 NEIRNK
-247 LSSVKTKAEI
+247 LSSAKIKAEI

-289 IVDTI
+289 IVNNI

-334 LGPFGVPVEIQIRT
+334 LGPFGVPVEVQIRT
-348 KNMHQVAEAGVAAHW
+348 KNMHQLAEAGVAAHW

-528 KKKHWKKLIHD
+528 KKKHWNKLILD

-561 VAHQLTSLIDGV
+561 VAHQLTNLIDGV

-579 TKMLD
+579 SKMLD
-584 VITIKGSDGMAIQLA
+584 VISIKGSDGMAIQLA
-599 SCCNPIPGDPILGYI
+599 SCCHPIPGDPILGYI

-633 ALDHDRW
+633 SLDHDRW

-647 DSDKLFNVRLS
+647 DADKLFNVRLS

-700 LVQVRHRLH
+700 VVQVRHRLH
-709 LAELI
+709 LAEVI
-714 RNLRKITKVNKITRV
+714 RNLRKVTKVNKITRV
-729 KNYKELKK
+729 KNYKN

>member
-1 MANTIHSSQA
+1 MANTAHTSQA
-11 NLKKKIQPF
+11 DVNKSHQSF
-20 LLPVDKEN
+20 LLPVDQEN
-28 SRLSQLIKAYLPKKE
+28 SSLTQLVKTYLPKRE
-43 VHKVWEAYRFSEKA
+43 IDKVWEAYRFSEKA
-57 HSGQKRRSGEDYISH
+57 HSGQKRRSGEAYISH

-101 TESTETEIE
+101 TESTELEIE
-110 SKFGK
+110 TKFGK
-115 QVSTLVIGLSKL
+115 QVSTLVTGLSKL
-127 DKVQFQDASEAQ
+127 DKVEFQDANEAQ

-153 VRVILIKL
+153 VRVMLIKL

-175 EAKKTRIAQETVDI
+175 ERKKIRIAQETIDI

-213 LHPVRHKTIQKAI
+213 LHPVRYKTIQKAI

-241 KEIRDK
+241 NEISHK
-247 LSSVKTKAEI
+247 LNSVKTKAEI

-289 IVDTI
+289 IVNDI

-348 KNMHQVAEAGVAAHW
+348 KNMHQLAEAGVAAHW

-450 NQMLV
+450 NQILV
-455 PLRTKLSTGDH
+455 PLRTRLSTGDH

-528 KKKHWKKLIHD
+528 KKKHWNKLILD

-561 VAHQLTSLIDGV
+561 VAHQLTNLMDGV
-573 TSNKNQ
+573 TSNKKQ

-584 VITIKGSDGMAIQLA
+584 VITIKGSDDMAIQLA
-599 SCCNPIPGDPILGYI
+599 SCCHPIPGDPILGYI

-626 CQIVNEL
+626 CKIVNEL
-633 ALDHDRW
+633 SLDHDRW

-647 DSDKLFNVRLS
+647 DSEKLFNVRLS

-668 GKIASVIADSES
+668 GKIASVIADTES

-700 LVQVRHRLH
+700 LVQVRHRQH

-729 KNYKELKK
+729 KNYKS

>member
-1 MANTIHSSQA
+1 MANTAHTSQA
-11 NLKKKIQPF
+11 DVNKSHQSF
-20 LLPVDKEN
+20 LLPVDQEN
-28 SRLSQLIKAYLPKKE
+28 SSLTQLVKTYLPKRE
-43 VHKVWEAYRFSEKA
+43 IDKVWEAYRFSEKA
-57 HSGQKRRSGEDYISH
+57 HSGQKRRSGEAYISH

-101 TESTETEIE
+101 TESTELEIE
-110 SKFGK
+110 TKFGK
-115 QVSTLVIGLSKL
+115 QVSTLVTGLSKL
-127 DKVQFQDASEAQ
+127 DKVEFQDANEAQ

-153 VRVILIKL
+153 VRVMLIKL

-175 EAKKTRIAQETVDI
+175 ERKKIRIAQETIDI

-213 LHPVRHKTIQKAI
+213 LHPVRYKTIQKAI

-241 KEIRDK
+241 NEISHK
-247 LSSVKTKAEI
+247 LNSVKTKAEI

-289 IVDTI
+289 IVNDI

-348 KNMHQVAEAGVAAHW
+348 KNMHQLAEAGVAAHW

-450 NQMLV
+450 NQILV
-455 PLRTKLSTGDH
+455 PLRTRLSTGDH

-528 KKKHWKKLIHD
+528 KKKHWNKLILD
-539 YHVESKDEI
+539 YHVESKHEI

-561 VAHQLTSLIDGV
+561 VAHQLTNLMDGV
-573 TSNKNQ
+573 TSNKKQ

-584 VITIKGSDGMAIQLA
+584 VITIKGSDDMAIQLA
-599 SCCNPIPGDPILGYI
+599 SCCHPIPGDPILGYI

-633 ALDHDRW
+633 SLDHDRW

-647 DSDKLFNVRLS
+647 ESEKLFNVRLS

-668 GKIASVIADSES
+668 GKIASVIADTES

-700 LVQVRHRLH
+700 LVQVRHRQH

-729 KNYKELKK
+729 KNYKS